1 MEKNDY
7 IRILGQLLQDT
18 YIASDNWEKERLRSA
33 ITAAYNWVK
42 NIDRQNEL
50 SHKSI
55 IHYRRKHLKRTIY
68 G

>member
-1 MEKNDY
+1 MEQNDY

-18 YIASDNWEKERLRSA
+18 YIASNNWEKDRLRSA
-33 ITAAYNWVK
+33 TAAAYNWGK
-42 NIDRQNEL
+42 YIDRQNEL

-55 IHYRRKHLKRTIY
+55 IHYRRKRLKQTIY